1 MLDTLIF
8 DFDGVIIDTETPIYE
23 TWQDVFTSHGVELD
37 RSLWSRLIGGGTD
50 RFDVYQHLEDLV
62 GVKLDREAIGL
73 SQRQRYESLVQ
84 ASHLLPGVLE
94 YIEDAIQIGL
104 RLGIASSSS
113 RAWVEGHLDERG
125 LRPYFQCVVTRD
137 DVTNIKP
144 DPELYVTA
152 MKQLVPSPGRAVAI
166 EDSLNGVTAAKRA
179 GMRCVAVP
187 NPMTVD
193 MSLQDANLRL
203 SALSDIGLQTLLDT
217 LN

>member
-23 TWQDVFTSHGVELD
+23 TWQDVFDSHGVELD

-50 RFDVYQHLEDLV
+50 RFDVHQHLEDLV
-62 GVKLDREAIGL
+62 GAELDRDAIRL

-84 ASHLLPGVLE
+84 ASPLLPGVLE
-94 YIEDAIQIGL
+94 YIEEAGRIGL
-104 RLGIASSSS
+104 KLGIASSSS
-113 RAWVEGHLDERG
+113 RDWVEGHLAERG
-125 LRPYFQCVVTRD
+125 LRPYFLCVVTRD

-144 DPELYVTA
+144 DPELYVVA
-152 MKQLVPSPGRAVAI
+152 MEQLGSSPERAVAI

-187 NPMTVD
+187 NPMTAD
-193 MSLQDANLRL
+193 MPLEDADLRL
-203 SALSDIGLQTLLDT
+203 SALSEIGLQAMLDT
-217 LN
+217 VA